1 MLRWL
6 NPINSLAG
14 RIFVWF
20 WLVLLLTVVLTLL
33 ISRSLTDPT
42 DIRRL
47 PASLNRQLQSQ
58 LAPLA
63 QSIDLTSLMQQ
74 LVRDSR
80 NRWLVIDN
88 TNQQLLNPE
97 ALPARLD
104 PNWLTE
110 LAQLNRPRLLRHLNV
125 FIAGPFVIEVAGRPL
140 ALYQLRQRP
149 PQPWWS
155 LRALAE
161 PLMVLLLLAVSAIAS
176 FILAVSISRPL
187 KELLQQNLSF
197 ASGKLHSR
205 VSRLAKRRDE
215 LGQLG
220 RSFNTMAERISDLL
234 QNQQRL
240 LRDISH
246 ELRSPL
252 TRAQLALGLAE
263 QQQNLQQLPRLKQ
276 ELERIDA
283 MLDELLTFSRL
294 DAGQYQLDIGPCDVT
309 AMLIE
314 LIALNQVE
322 ADSKQQQLQLSAP
335 DHVWLS
341 ADGRLLSRALENILR
356 NAIKYGPQDSI
367 ISLTLQHQPQLIIL
381 QICDEGPGL
390 PEAELAAI
398 FEPFYRVSDSRT
410 SQTGGTGLG
419 LAIVAKIIQQHNGT
433 VDAFNLHPGL
443 GLRVTLPCITSFEST
458 TELTSPI

>member
-20 WLVLLLTVVLTLL
+20 WLVLLSTVFLTLVF
-33 ISRSLTDPT
+33 SGSLSEPT

-47 PASLNRQLQSQ
+47 PAPLNQQLQRQ
-58 LAPLA
+58 IAPLA
-63 QSIDLTSLMQQ
+63 QSVDRASLLQQ
-74 LVRDSR
+74 LAQDQSS
-80 NRWLVIDN
+80 RWLVVNN
-88 TNQQLLNPE
+88 TDQQLLNPE
-97 ALPARLD
+97 ALPPRFD
-104 PNWLTE
+104 PHWLTE
-110 LAQLNRPRLLRHLNV
+110 LAQLNRPRLLRHRNV
-125 FIAGPFVIEVAGRPL
+125 YLAGPFVIEVAGQQL
-140 ALYQLRQRP
+140 ALYQQRQRP
-149 PQPWWS
+149 QRAWWS
-155 LRALAE
+155 MRALSE
-161 PLMVLLLLAVSAIAS
+161 PVLILLLLAVSATAS

-187 KELLQQNLSF
+187 RELLQQNLSF
-197 ASGKLHSR
+197 ASGKLNSR

-294 DAGQYQLDIGPCDVT
+294 DAGQYQLDISKCDLT
-309 AMLIE
+309 AMLAELIE
-314 LIALNQVE
+314 LNRVE
-322 ADSKQQQLQLSAP
+322 ADSKQQRLQLDAP
-335 DHVWLS
+335 EQLWLD

-356 NAIKYGPQDSI
+356 NAIKYSPSDSTI
-367 ISLTLQHQPQLIIL
+367 RLSLQQQPQQLVL
-381 QICDEGPGL
+381 EICDQGPGL
-390 PEAELAAI
+390 PETELAAV
-398 FEPFYRVSDSRT
+398 FQPFYRVSDSRT
-410 SQTGGTGLG
+410 QQTGGTGLG
-419 LAIVAKIIQQHNGT
+419 LAIVAKIVHQHNGT
-433 VDAFNLHPGL
+433 VQAFNRAPGL
-443 GLRVTLPCITSFEST
+443 CVQVKLPRVAT
-458 TELTSPI
+458 TKMTQPL